1 MHYCLWE
8 CVNGAASVGSS
19 LAVSQKVKHRITTQP
34 RNSIP
39 KQKPKKN
46 EDMFSLFLS
55 LTHTLKKKSIYLKV
69 KVIGKEAETKWD
81 LPPTGSLLKRLQ
93 QPELA
98 QAEPSNLELLPGL
111 PAHCVSPS
119 CWLIFCCFFQTSRE
133 LNGKWS
139 IWGLFC
145 YPHGL
150 PALVVTCNSV
160 PHTKVLQNFEKF

>member
-55 LTHTLKKKSIYLKV
+55 LTHTLKKKIYLFESQSHRKRGRD
-69 KVIGKEAETKWD
+69 KMGSSTHWLTTQKATTARASPGRTQQPGASSRSPSSLREPKLLADILLFFSNQQGTKWKVEYLGPVL
-81 LPPTGSLLKRLQ
+81 LPTWDASIG
-93 QPELA
+93 
-98 QAEPSNLELLPGL
+98 SNLQFCTTHKSFIEL
-111 PAHCVSPS
+111 
-119 CWLIFCCFFQTSRE
+119 
-133 LNGKWS
+133 
-139 IWGLFC
+139 
-145 YPHGL
+145 
-150 PALVVTCNSV
+150 
-160 PHTKVLQNFEKF
+160 